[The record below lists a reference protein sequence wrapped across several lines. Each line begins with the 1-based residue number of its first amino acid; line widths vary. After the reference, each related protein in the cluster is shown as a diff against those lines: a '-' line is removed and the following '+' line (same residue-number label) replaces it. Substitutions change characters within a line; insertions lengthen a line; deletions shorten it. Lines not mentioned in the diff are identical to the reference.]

1 MCNFR
6 VTVLSYSLN
15 LDVMSI
21 LIKPIERANPLN
33 REEKKYYASVA
44 TRGTIDLDGLADL
57 ICKFSSL
64 SKGDVHSV
72 LFNLLDAIPH
82 ELLDGKVVKLGKL
95 GSLSL
100 NVDSEGV
107 ATAEE
112 VTGDLVKSVH
122 VIFRPGQEFKDDLD
136 KFSIR
141 TS

>member
-6 VTVLSYSLN
+6 LTVLSYSLN
-15 LDVMSI
+15 FDVMSI
-21 LIKPIERANPLN
+21 LIKAVERANPLK

-44 TRGTIDLDGLADL
+44 TRGTIDLDGLCEL

-64 SKGDVHSV
+64 SKGDVNSV
-72 LFNLLDAIPH
+72 LLNLFDAIPI

-100 NVDSEGV
+100 NVDGAGV
-107 ATAEE
+107 ATAQE

-122 VIFRPGQEFKDDLD
+122 VIFRPSKEFKDDLD
-136 KFSIR
+136 KFTIR

>member
-1 MCNFR
+1 MCNLRLIF
-6 VTVLSYSLN
+6 LSYSLKF
-15 LDVMSI
+15 DVMSI
-21 LIKPIERANPLN
+21 LIKAMERANPQN

-44 TRGTIDLDGLADL
+44 TRGTIDLDGLSDL
-57 ICKFSSL
+57 VCKFSSL
-64 SKGDVHSV
+64 SKGDVYSV
-72 LFNLLDAIPH
+72 LINLLDAIPD

-112 VTGDLVKSVH
+112 VTGDRVKSVH
-122 VIFRPGQEFKDDLD
+122 VVFRPGQELKDDLE
-136 KFSIR
+136 KFTIR

>member
-1 MCNFR
+1 
-6 VTVLSYSLN
+6 
-15 LDVMSI
+15 MSI
-21 LIKPIERANPLN
+21 LIKAVERANPQN
-33 REEKKYYASVA
+33 RNEKKYYATVA
-44 TRGTIDLDGLADL
+44 TRGTTDLDGLADL
-57 ICKFSSL
+57 VSKFSSL

-72 LFNLLDAIPH
+72 LLNLLDAIPN

-112 VTGDLVKSVH
+112 VTGDRVKSVH
-122 VIFRPGQEFKDDLD
+122 VVFRPGLEFKSDLD
-136 KFSIR
+136 KFTIR